1 MKEKIIKET
10 VKLLENMSN
19 NIGEKINEYHW
30 REFQG
35 IILQLKECFPE
46 YKLEEYLINL
56 HANIEPSFTSTC
68 KEGAETT
75 GTDTNLSDNTSK
87 SVQQPN
93 YKKSDLLHPYHKLI
107 NGRWQPTDKN
117 FNRLKI

>member
-1 MKEKIIKET
+1 MKWKFAQENFINWC
-10 VKLLENMSN
+10 KLIAN
-19 NIGEKINEYHW
+19 NHV
-30 REFQG
+30 
-35 IILQLKECFPE
+35 
-46 YKLEEYLINL
+46 
-56 HANIEPSFTSTC
+56 NIEPSLTSTC

-93 YKKSDLLHPYHKLI
+93 YKKQDLLHPYHKLI
-107 NGRWQPTDKN
+107 KGKWQPTDEN